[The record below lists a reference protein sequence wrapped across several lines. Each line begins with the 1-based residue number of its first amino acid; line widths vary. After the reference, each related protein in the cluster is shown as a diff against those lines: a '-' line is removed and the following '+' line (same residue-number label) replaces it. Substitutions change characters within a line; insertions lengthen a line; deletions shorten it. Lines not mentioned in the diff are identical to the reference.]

1 MSAAPIIADELH
13 IERHRL
19 PTGQKVTNV
28 YATSSDFVDGATDA
42 PDAGI
47 VWEVTRTEAPVGE
60 MIATGQLLFA
70 AGDMLAAL
78 KWAERGHD
86 EDCSISMGHDCLC
99 GMNQS
104 ITAAIAKAGGAS

>member
-13 IERHRL
+13 IERFNL

-28 YATSSDFVDGATDA
+28 YATSSDFVDGAIDA

-78 KWAERGHD
+78 KDALDIGLGERD
-86 EDCSISMGHDCLC
+86 FDNRVTSRIKR
-99 GMNQS
+99 
-104 ITAAIAKAGGAS
+104 AIAKAGGAS